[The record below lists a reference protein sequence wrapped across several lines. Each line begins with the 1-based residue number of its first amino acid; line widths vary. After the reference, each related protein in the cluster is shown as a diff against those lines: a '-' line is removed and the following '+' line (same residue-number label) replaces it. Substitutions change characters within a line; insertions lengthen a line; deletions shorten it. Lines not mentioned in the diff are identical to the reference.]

1 MVEVA
6 ITFEERLSVAV
17 VFTAYLVMLII
28 VGIYSRRV
36 LGKTRIDKF
45 IEEFYVAGRGLGAAV
60 VAFIIASGLCSVGTF
75 LGGPGLAW
83 LLGMPWASLMGM
95 QIFMNFY
102 ILYGLGRKIG
112 IVARRIRAISFGD
125 ILYERYDRS
134 KLVALLYA
142 LIVVV
147 FLIPYC
153 SSQFVGSTRI
163 FEVMTGWP
171 YMIALILTG
180 LVTIFYAAVGGL
192 RGIGLALLIQGVFM
206 TACYAALVVG
216 VWGRALA
223 DYGSLVAINEALIK
237 VAGESF
243 MNAFRLPPLWLFSMW
258 LIFNIGLLALPH
270 GLMATLSYKSV
281 KAMKRA
287 IYIGVPIVTF
297 WTYGIW
303 VGLIGKIYF
312 PHLKVPDHINPMLAM
327 KILPAGVGGIVF
339 AGVISAAQ
347 STIATMTI
355 LMSSAV
361 LQHIYRLF
369 INPAATHEQLKRISV
384 WLTIIIG
391 AIAFALA
398 ITQPPALEYII
409 IFSIGGIMSAL
420 LWPIVLGLFW
430 KRGNKYAAIA
440 SMIVGLVTY
449 VLGKGGIVPLRAY
462 FGGADPCLP
471 GLLFSLIAYLVVA
484 YITPPPSLRA
494 IQLFWGA
501 EPPKEEVEKE

>member
-1 MVEVA
+1 LVE
-6 ITFEERLSVAV
+6 ITLEERLSVAIT
-17 VFTAYLVMLII
+17 FSIYLILITI
-28 VGIYSRRV
+28 IGLYARKV

-45 IEEFYVAGRGLGAAV
+45 VEEFYVAGRGLGAAV
-60 VAFIIASGLCSVGTF
+60 VAFIVAAGLCSVGTF
-75 LGGPGLAW
+75 LGGPGLTW
-83 LLGMPWASLMGM
+83 SLGMPWASLMGL

-102 ILYGLGRKIG
+102 ILYGVGRKIG
-112 IVARRIRAISFGD
+112 IVARRINALSLGD
-125 ILYERYDRS
+125 ILFERYDRS

-142 LIVVV
+142 LIVII

-153 SSQFVGSTRI
+153 SSQFIGSTRV

-180 LVTIFYAAVGGL
+180 LITIFYIAVGGL
-192 RGIGLALLIQGVFM
+192 RGVGLALLIQGAFM
-206 TACYAALVVG
+206 TACYAALIAG
-216 VWGRALA
+216 VWSRALA

-243 MNAFRLPPLWLFSMW
+243 MNAFRLPAMWLFSMW

-312 PHLKVPDHINPMLAM
+312 PKLAVPDYINLMLAM
-327 KILPAGVGGIVF
+327 KFLPAGIGGIVY
-339 AGVISAAQ
+339 AGVIAAAQ
-347 STIATMTI
+347 STIATMI
-355 LMSSAV
+355 IVMSSAA

-369 INPAATHEQLKRISV
+369 INPTATHAQLKKTST

-391 AIAFALA
+391 AVAFILA

-409 IFSIGGIMSAL
+409 IMAIGGSMSAL

-430 KRGNKYAAIA
+430 KRGNQYGAIA
-440 SMIVGLVTY
+440 SMIVGLITY
-449 VLGKGGIVPLRAY
+449 ALGKLGIVPLSAY
-462 FGGADPCLP
+462 FAGADASLP
-471 GLLFSLIAYLVVA
+471 GLIFSLIAYLVVT
-484 YITPPPSLRA
+484 YITPPPSTRA
-494 IQLFWGA
+494 IQIFWGA
-501 EPPKEEVEKE
+501 EPPKEETKKE